1 MTLTLRIENYR
12 SLEGGSPVEIT
23 TTGRSLRVG
32 RANGNDWI
40 LPDTTRF
47 ISSHHFDVDFREG
60 SWWLTDKSTN
70 GTFLVGQ
77 PYRLD
82 GPYRLNQGDRFQIG
96 PYFVLVLLGAAPA
109 AAPGFAGQTGFGAPQ
124 PAPQPPAIDY
134 SDPWAVGGVSAP
146 VDPTP
151 RSGGNSRR
159 SDFGDEF
166 IAAPSISAPPARGP
180 SFGAAPAAP
189 PSFAAPP
196 PAQPQTGFGVPP
208 ASAPSGLGA
217 PAGFGVP
224 PISAP
229 PPAPFG
235 APPSPALGGVQLSLP
250 PTPLQP
256 VPPVAPPAP
265 NWTTPPSPLNA
276 GPSPGFAGTPA
287 PAAMQAGGPIG
298 VPVGMPPPPPPMP
311 LGQPVAPAVAPPP
324 PPPAAVAPA
333 NEDAGRAFVRAF
345 CEGAGLP
352 SDAISKIAPQDF
364 ARELG
369 ITMRVVS
376 TEMMAMLQDRATTKR
391 FTKGGD
397 RTMIGAKNNNPL
409 KFLPDAKQAM
419 EVMFVAP
426 RDGFMKAGE
435 SVTAG
440 MADIRLHQMAV
451 FAAMQPA
458 LLKLLEDL
466 SPDAID
472 DGSGGGAVSILSG
485 GANKKKAWD
494 TFVERWDAKAGAHEN
509 GMLDVFLA
517 HFAESYAAA
526 VAAGSGAGGRKDG
539 KG

>member
-32 RANGNDWI
+32 RANGNDWV

-96 PYFVLVLLGAAPA
+96 PYFVVVLLGAAPA
-109 AAPGFAGQTGFGAPQ
+109 AAPGFAGQTGFSAPQ
-124 PAPQPPAIDY
+124 HPVAQPPAIDY
-134 SDPWAVGGVSAP
+134 SDPWAVGGVAAP
-146 VDPTP
+146 VDPMP
-151 RSGGNSRR
+151 RSANNVRR

-166 IAAPSISAPPARGP
+166 IAAPSISAPPARAP
-180 SFGAAPAAP
+180 SFGAPPVAP
-189 PSFAAPP
+189 PSFPAPS
-196 PAQPQTGFGVPP
+196 PAQQQTGFGIPP
-208 ASAPSGLGA
+208 
-217 PAGFGVP
+217 
-224 PISAP
+224 SAP
-229 PPAPFG
+229 PPAVGFG
-235 APPSPALGGVQLSLP
+235 APPISTPPAAAIGVPAAPAYGGAQLSLP

-256 VPPVAPPAP
+256 PPMAPQPPPAQ
-265 NWTTPPSPLNA
+265 NWTTPPSPLNP

-287 PAAMQAGGPIG
+287 PAAIPIG
-298 VPVGMPPPPPPMP
+298 IPVGMPPPPPPMP
-311 LGQPVAPAVAPPP
+311 LGQPMAPPPAVAPPP
-324 PPPAAVAPA
+324 PPSMPSAPV

-352 SDAISKIAPQDF
+352 TDAIGKIAPQDF

-369 ITMRVVS
+369 STLRVVS
-376 TEMMAMLQDRATTKR
+376 TEMMAMLRDRATTKR

-451 FAAMQPA
+451 FAAIQPA

-466 SPDAID
+466 SPDSID

-485 GANKKKAWD
+485 GSNKKKAWD

-526 VAAGSGAGGRKDG
+526 VAAGRKDG

>member
-1 MTLTLRIENYR
+1 MRWPMTLTLRIENYR
-12 SLEGGSPVEIT
+12 SLEGGSPIEISS
-23 TTGRSLRVG
+23 TGRSLRVG
-32 RANGNDWI
+32 RATGNDWV
-40 LPDTTRF
+40 LPDSTRF
-47 ISSHHFDVDFREG
+47 ISSHHFDVDFHDG
-60 SWWLTDKSTN
+60 AWFLTDKSTN

-82 GPYRLNQGDRFQIG
+82 GPYRLQQGDRFQIG
-96 PYFVLVLLGAAPA
+96 PYFVIVLLGQAPA
-109 AAPGFAGQTGFGAPQ
+109 LQPFGANTGFGAMPVV
-124 PAPQPPAIDY
+124 APPPAIDY
-134 SDPWAVGGVSAP
+134 SDPWAVGGGVAAP
-146 VDPTP
+146 VDPAP
-151 RSGGNSRR
+151 RSGTARR
-159 SDFGDEF
+159 NNDFGDEF
-166 IAAPSISAPPARGP
+166 IAAPSISAPPARP
-180 SFGAAPAAP
+180 PAFGAAPVSP
-189 PSFAAPP
+189 PSFSTP
-196 PAQPQTGFGVPP
+196 PAQPVAFGMPP
-208 ASAPSGLGA
+208 PA
-217 PAGFGVP
+217 PAGFAAPQFG
-224 PISAP
+224 SAP
-229 PPAPFG
+229 PPAMGG
-235 APPSPALGGVQLSLP
+235 AQLSLP

-256 VPPVAPPAP
+256 PPLMTPQPPSPLQA
-265 NWTTPPSPLNA
+265 WTTPPSPLHA
-276 GPSPGFAGTPA
+276 GPSVGFSGTPA
-287 PAAMQAGGPIG
+287 PAA
-298 VPVGMPPPPPPMP
+298 VPFGMPPPPPPMP
-311 LGQPVAPAVAPPP
+311 LGQPIGHMPPP
-324 PPPAAVAPA
+324 PPPPMQAAKPPAAAPV

-345 CEGAGLP
+345 CEGAGL
-352 SDAISKIAPQDF
+352 STDSVARIAPQDF

-369 ITMRVVS
+369 STLRVVS

-451 FAAMQPA
+451 FAAIQPA

-466 SPDAID
+466 SPDSID

-485 GANKKKAWD
+485 GSNKKKAWD

-517 HFAESYAAA
+517 HFAESYSAA
-526 VAAGSGAGGRKDG
+526 VAAGRKDG

>member
-12 SLEGGSPVEIT
+12 SLEGGSPIEVSS
-23 TTGRSLRVG
+23 TGRSLRVG
-32 RANGNDWI
+32 RSNGNDWV
-40 LPDTTRF
+40 LPDSTRF

-60 SWWLTDKSTN
+60 FWWLTDKSTN

-82 GPYRLNQGDRFQIG
+82 GPYRMQQGDRFQIG
-96 PYFVLVLLGAAPA
+96 PYFVIVLLGAAPA
-109 AAPGFAGQTGFGAPQ
+109 VQPFGSGQTGFGAM
-124 PAPQPPAIDY
+124 PAVAPPPAIDY
-134 SDPWAVGGVSAP
+134 SDPWAVDANVAAP

-151 RSGGNSRR
+151 RSSNVRR
-159 SDFGDEF
+159 SNDFGDEF
-166 IAAPSISAPPARGP
+166 IAAPSISAPPARAP
-180 SFGAAPAAP
+180 SFGAAPATP
-189 PSFAAPP
+189 PQFAAPP
-196 PAQPQTGFGVPP
+196 PHQQTGLGVPP
-208 ASAPSGLGA
+208 VAPAAPIGLGLPPISSPPPQFGA
-217 PAGFGVP
+217 PAN
-224 PISAP
+224 
-229 PPAPFG
+229 PAF
-235 APPSPALGGVQLSLP
+235 GGVQLSLP

-256 VPPVAPPAP
+256 PPPPVPAAAPPVAQ

-276 GPSPGFAGTPA
+276 GPSAGFAGTPA
-287 PAAMQAGGPIG
+287 PAAM
-298 VPVGMPPPPPPMP
+298 PVGMPPPPPVPP
-311 LGQPVAPAVAPPP
+311 PQPIGHVAPPP
-324 PPPAAVAPA
+324 PPPMAAPTPPPA

-352 SDAISKIAPQDF
+352 TDAAARIAPQDF

-369 ITMRVVS
+369 STLRVVS

-451 FAAMQPA
+451 FAAIQPA
-458 LLKLLEDL
+458 LLKLLSDL
-466 SPDAID
+466 SPDSID
-472 DGSGGGAVSILSG
+472 DGTGGGAVSILSG
-485 GANKKKAWD
+485 GAHKKKAWD

-526 VAAGSGAGGRKDG
+526 VAAGNKDG

>member
-23 TTGRSLRVG
+23 STGRSLRVG
-32 RANGNDWI
+32 RASGNDWV
-40 LPDTTRF
+40 LPDPTRF
-47 ISSHHFDVDFREG
+47 ISSHHFDVDFRDG
-60 SWWLTDKSTN
+60 AWFLTDKSTN

-82 GPYRLNQGDRFQIG
+82 GPYRLQTGDRFQIG
-96 PYFVLVLLGAAPA
+96 PYFVVVLLGVSPA
-109 AAPGFAGQTGFGAPQ
+109 VQPFGAQTGFGAM
-124 PAPQPPAIDY
+124 PAMAAPPPIDY
-134 SDPWAVGGVSAP
+134 SDPWAVGGGVVAP

-151 RSGGNSRR
+151 RSGNVRRGN
-159 SDFGDEF
+159 DFGDEF
-166 IAAPSISAPPARGP
+166 IAAPSISAPPARPP
-180 SFGAAPAAP
+180 SFGAAPVAP
-189 PSFAAPP
+189 PSFAAH
-196 PAQPQTGFGVPP
+196 PAPQTGFGVPP
-208 ASAPSGLGA
+208 VAPPA
-217 PAGFGVP
+217 PVGFGARPISAP

-235 APPSPALGGVQLSLP
+235 APAAHAFGGAQLSLP

-256 VPPVAPPAP
+256 PPPAP
-265 NWTTPPSPLNA
+265 PPFAPPPVQNYTAPPSPLNL

-287 PAAMQAGGPIG
+287 PAAMPIG
-298 VPVGMPPPPPPMP
+298 MPPPPPPPMP
-311 LGQPVAPAVAPPP
+311 LVQPVAPTPPP
-324 PPPAAVAPA
+324 MAAVPV
-333 NEDAGRAFVRAF
+333 NDDAGRAFVRAF
-345 CEGAGLP
+345 CEGAGL
-352 SDAISKIAPQDF
+352 STDAVGKIAPQDF

-369 ITMRVVS
+369 STLRVVS

-426 RDGFMKAGE
+426 REGFMKAGE

-451 FAAMQPA
+451 FAAIQPA

-466 SPDAID
+466 SPDSID

-509 GMLDVFLA
+509 GMLDVFLQ
-517 HFAESYAAA
+517 HFAESYGAA
-526 VAAGSGAGGRKDG
+526 VAAGRKDG

>member
-12 SLEGGSPVEIT
+12 SLEGGSPIEISS
-23 TTGRSLRVG
+23 TGRSIRVG

-60 SWWLTDKSTN
+60 FWWLTDKSTN

-82 GPYRLNQGDRFQIG
+82 GPYRLQQGDRFQVG
-96 PYFVLVLLGAAPA
+96 PYFMIVLLGAAPA
-109 AAPGFAGQTGFGAPQ
+109 AAQPFAGAGYGA
-124 PAPQPPAIDY
+124 APVAPPPPVADY
-134 SDPWAVGGVSAP
+134 SDPWAVSGSAAAP

-151 RSGGNSRR
+151 RHSARR
-159 SDFGDEF
+159 SNDFGDEF
-166 IAAPSISAPPARGP
+166 IAAPSISAPPARP
-180 SFGAAPAAP
+180 PPFGAPPAAP
-189 PSFAAPP
+189 PSFGAP
-196 PAQPQTGFGVPP
+196 PAQSP
-208 ASAPSGLGA
+208 
-217 PAGFGVP
+217 GFGVP

-229 PPAPFG
+229 QAAPVGFG
-235 APPSPALGGVQLSLP
+235 APPPISAPPPAPVGVGVANGFGGAQLSLP
-250 PTPLQP
+250 PTPFQP
-256 VPPVAPPAP
+256 APPPPPAAPNP
-265 NWTTPPSPLNA
+265 NWTAPPSPLNT

-287 PAAMQAGGPIG
+287 PAVQQHIG
-298 VPVGMPPPPPPMP
+298 VPPAPPPAPMP
-311 LGQPVAPAVAPPP
+311 LGMPVAPAAPPP
-324 PPPAAVAPA
+324 APMHAAPPGPADA
-333 NEDAGRAFVRAF
+333 DAGRAFVRAF
-345 CEGAGLP
+345 CEGAGL
-352 SDAISKIAPQDF
+352 SADQAARISPNDF

-369 ITMRVVS
+369 STLRVVS

-419 EVMFVAP
+419 EVMFVTP

-451 FAAMQPA
+451 FAAIQPA
-458 LLKLLEDL
+458 LIKLLSDL
-466 SPDAID
+466 SPDSID
-472 DGSGGGAVSILSG
+472 DGSSGGGLLG
-485 GANKKKAWD
+485 GGSNKKKAWD

-526 VAAGSGAGGRKDG
+526 VTAGRKDG